1 MENRSMKINI
11 YQKLHKAACEAGGVA
26 KGKKVQGMHFNPLLH
41 DEVQKVAM
49 EALLNNGLYPVCTY
63 ENQMT
68 DSFILVTCNMKI
80 HDVEDPKQFVEVSG
94 CSAMGNLDKFGTGNG
109 MSYAK
114 KYAYLNA
121 LHLKTG
127 LDLEDGY
134 NAKPFSTNKI
144 PQSSG
149 PKHGSQATHVNKD
162 VQEIMSDIQGCKN
175 IYEYRRVKKEVD
187 PYIETALK
195 NKSPKLYAEIS
206 DLLETRGDELNR
218 RT

>member
-1 MENRSMKINI
+1 MENRRMKINI

-127 LDLEDGY
+127 LDNDDGLK
-134 NAKPFSTNKI
+134 AKPFSTNKI

-149 PKHGSQATHVNKD
+149 PKHGSQAAHVNKD
-162 VQEIMSDIQGCKN
+162 VQEIKSDIQGCKN

-187 PYIETALK
+187 PYLETALK
-195 NKSPKLYAEIS
+195 NKSPVLYKEIS
-206 DLLETRGDELNR
+206 DLLETREGELNR

>member
-1 MENRSMKINI
+1 MENRRMKINI

-80 HDVEDPKQFVEVSG
+80 HDVEDPKQFIEVSG

>member
-1 MENRSMKINI
+1 
-11 YQKLHKAACEAGGVA
+11 
-26 KGKKVQGMHFNPLLH
+26 
-41 DEVQKVAM
+41 
-49 EALLNNGLYPVCTY
+49 
-63 ENQMT
+63 
-68 DSFILVTCNMKI
+68 
-80 HDVEDPKQFVEVSG
+80 
-94 CSAMGNLDKFGTGNG
+94 
-109 MSYAK
+109 
-114 KYAYLNA
+114 
-121 LHLKTG
+121 LKTG

-149 PKHGSQATHVNKD
+149 TKHGSQATHVNKD

>member
-1 MENRSMKINI
+1 MENRRMKINI

-80 HDVEDPKQFVEVSG
+80 HDVEDPKQFIEVSG

-187 PYIETALK
+187 PYLETALK

>member
-1 MENRSMKINI
+1 MENRRMKINI

-162 VQEIMSDIQGCKN
+162 VQHIKSDIQGCKN
-175 IYEYRRVKKEVD
+175 IYEYRKVKGKLI
-187 PYIETALK
+187 PYLETALK
-195 NKSPKLYAEIS
+195 NKSPVLYTEIS
-206 DLLETRGDELNR
+206 DLLETKGDELNR

>member
-162 VQEIMSDIQGCKN
+162 VQEIKSDIQGCKN
-175 IYEYRRVKKEVD
+175 IYEYRKVKGKLI
-187 PYIETALK
+187 PYLETALK
-195 NKSPKLYAEIS
+195 NKSPVLYTEIS
-206 DLLETRGDELNR
+206 DLLETKGDELNR

>member
-1 MENRSMKINI
+1 MENRRMKINI

-80 HDVEDPKQFVEVSG
+80 HDVEDPKQFIEVSG

-162 VQEIMSDIQGCKN
+162 VQEIMSDIQRCKN

>member
-1 MENRSMKINI
+1 MENRRMKINI

-162 VQEIMSDIQGCKN
+162 VQEIKSDIQGCKN

-187 PYIETALK
+187 PYLETALK

>member
-1 MENRSMKINI
+1 MENRRMKINI

-80 HDVEDPKQFVEVSG
+80 HDVEDPKQFIEVSG

-149 PKHGSQATHVNKD
+149 TKHGSQATHVNKD
-162 VQEIMSDIQGCKN
+162 VQEIMSDIQRCKN

>member
-1 MENRSMKINI
+1 MKINI

-80 HDVEDPKQFVEVSG
+80 HDVEDPKQFIEVSG

-149 PKHGSQATHVNKD
+149 TKHGSQATHVNKD

>member
-1 MENRSMKINI
+1 MENRRMKINI

-80 HDVEDPKQFVEVSG
+80 HDVEDPKQFIEVSG

-175 IYEYRRVKKEVD
+175 IYEYRKVKKEVD

>member
-1 MENRSMKINI
+1 MENRRMKINI

-149 PKHGSQATHVNKD
+149 PKHGSQAAHVNKD
-162 VQEIMSDIQGCKN
+162 VQHIKNDIQGCKN

>member
-1 MENRSMKINI
+1 MENRRMKINI

-80 HDVEDPKQFVEVSG
+80 HDVEDPKQFIEVSG

-149 PKHGSQATHVNKD
+149 TKHGSQATHVNKD

>member
-1 MENRSMKINI
+1 MENRRMKINI

-162 VQEIMSDIQGCKN
+162 VQHIKNDIQGCKN

-187 PYIETALK
+187 PYLETALK

>member
-1 MENRSMKINI
+1 MENRRMKINI

-68 DSFILVTCNMKI
+68 DNFILVTCNMKI
-80 HDVEDPKQFVEVSG
+80 HDVEDPKQFIEVSG

-149 PKHGSQATHVNKD
+149 TKHGSQATHVNKD

>member
-1 MENRSMKINI
+1 MKINI

-80 HDVEDPKQFVEVSG
+80 HDVEDPKQFIEVSG

-149 PKHGSQATHVNKD
+149 TKHGSQATHVNKD
-162 VQEIMSDIQGCKN
+162 VQAIMSDIQGCKN